1 MLTTKK
7 TIFPLLQV
15 PCDFFSFT
23 IQSITIAL
31 FLAMNR
37 LVGHCV
43 PYGKIHH
50 VWRNPH
56 TLTRWGHL
64 GLGGD
69 EISLAECL
77 RSPYSISPWL
87 LYPHQFWGVNH
98 EFPDSETCQLQSLIL
113 KSPIL
118 KKSFFFSKLMSCS
131 NHENLGFSPGFSPF
145 LSPGVPSPSMLPAC
159 RTSASSRAKIQAA
172 GQKPG
177 EPEDL
182 QLIYGMMES
191 QRCDKP
197 WKATSGCSLDMLR
210 CSYKWFLD
218 VFSGFLMENIRLYEI
233 LLSYSLFWMEN
244 MEV

>member
-118 KKSFFFSKLMSCS
+118 KKSFFF
-131 NHENLGFSPGFSPF
+131 F
-145 LSPGVPSPSMLPAC
+145 
-159 RTSASSRAKIQAA
+159 QANV
-172 GQKPG
+172 
-177 EPEDL
+177 L
-182 QLIYGMMES
+182 F
-191 QRCDKP
+191 KP
-197 WKATSGCSLDMLR
+197 WKSRVFPRFFPPFFPQVFHRRPCSRPAVHPPAAAQRSRLLAR
-210 CSYKWFLD
+210 SPASPRTCSWYTAWWKARGVINHGKPHLD
-218 VFSGFLMENIRLYEI
+218 V
-233 LLSYSLFWMEN
+233 
-244 MEV
+244 V

>member
-131 NHENLGFSPGFSPF
+131 NHENLGFSPGFFP
-145 LSPGVPSPSMLPAC
+145 LSFP
-159 RTSASSRAKIQAA
+159 
-172 GQKPG
+172 
-177 EPEDL
+177 
-182 QLIYGMMES
+182 
-191 QRCDKP
+191 
-197 WKATSGCSLDMLR
+197 R
-210 CSYKWFLD
+210 CSIAVHAPGLPY
-218 VFSGFLMENIRLYEI
+218 IRQQPRKDPGCWPEARRARGPAVDI
-233 LLSYSLFWMEN
+233 RHDGKP
-244 MEV
+244 EVW